1 MTALQNLNLR
11 NANGTD
17 FNPTTNAQVKSFLLS
32 ATATNMAYM
41 LSAQLTATT
50 LDVRHGFLSDSQ
62 VIYAPSLTVYGI
74 SNGAGFTTIG
84 AVRTSANTELGMH
97 GSVLSGSPYRAY
109 QEALKNVLD
118 GLNNNTVAFA
128 SSTPCPFSFAA
139 S

>member
-1 MTALQNLNLR
+1 M
-11 NANGTD
+11 
-17 FNPTTNAQVKSFLLS
+17 KSLLLS

-84 AVRTSANTELGMH
+84 AVRTRRTPSSACTA
-97 GSVLSGSPYRAY
+97 STLSGRPYRATR
-109 QEALKNVLD
+109 KR
-118 GLNNNTVAFA
+118 
-128 SSTPCPFSFAA
+128 
-139 S
+139 